1 MRSAIRARRRV
12 IGTRCSAR
20 APRAL
25 GMGTGAAGALDAGG
39 GAASLA
45 DRKFTT
51 SDFDTRPSR
60 PDPVTAFGSTL
71 FSSTTRLA
79 AGLSLAAA
87 ASGLAASRFVA
98 VAAVVTGPLDAAVMA
113 GALPVA
119 ALAALAAVALAAA
132 A

>member
-20 APRAL
+20 APRTL
-25 GMGTGAAGALDAGG
+25 GIGTAGALAAGG
-39 GAASLA
+39 GEASFA

-51 SDFDTRPSR
+51 SDFETRPSR

-71 FSSTTRLA
+71 FSSTTRFA

-87 ASGLAASRFVA
+87 VSALAALDLEA
-98 VAAVVTGPLDAAVMA
+98 LAAAVTAPLDAAMTA

-119 ALAALAAVALAAA
+119 PAAALAVPPGS
-132 A
+132 